1 MGLTVYTQPGPFY
14 IGTVTGNEQA
24 VMTPQP
30 RVYVSLVMIMQTC
43 LQFTRKV
50 TPKVVCSLQTSME
63 TSRH

>member
-1 MGLTVYTQPGPFY
+1 
-14 IGTVTGNEQA
+14 
-24 VMTPQP
+24 MTPQP